1 MGLCSVQGCEKIAV
15 TRKMCDMHYTRWRKH
30 GDPLAGAR
38 RKVQPCS
45 VEGCPNPG
53 EARTLCHGHYLALLR
68 RGEWPTRLLSDRQPR
83 TCAVRDCGR
92 RMHSRGLCKS
102 HLDRLSSKGD
112 VQADIPI
119 RKVEGI
125 GYLKHGYRYI
135 PVPTGL
141 RHLTGGEP
149 SSAEH
154 RLVMAAF
161 LGRQLEP
168 DEVVHHRNGDRS
180 DNRIENL
187 ELWSVR
193 QPKGQRVEDK
203 VEFALEMLRRY
214 RPELLSE

>member
-1 MGLCSVQGCEKIAV
+1 
-15 TRKMCDMHYTRWRKH
+15 
-30 GDPLAGAR
+30 
-38 RKVQPCS
+38 
-45 VEGCPNPG
+45 
-53 EARTLCHGHYLALLR
+53 
-68 RGEWPTRLLSDRQPR
+68 
-83 TCAVRDCGR
+83 
-92 RMHSRGLCKS
+92 MHSRGLCKS
-102 HLDRLSSKGD
+102 HLDRLSAKGD

-119 RKVEGI
+119 REVEGI

-168 DEVVHHRNGDRS
+168 DEVVHHRNGDRT

-214 RPELLSE
+214 RPELLRESMAAPGGFEPPSLA